1 MSKSLAALV
10 TIVMAAPSMAVAGPY
25 IGIGIGGTRTES
37 SLTELG
43 LFPGPVL
50 PVPPPSVGPDP
61 NFTGGD
67 DFSSNDVAFD
77 VTAGWM
83 FGRFGV
89 EVGYTDFGSAEQ
101 RYTLPESCTANPGGG
116 CQSRD
121 WTAEME
127 MSGLRAYLVG
137 SVPVSDKIDAY
148 LKLGAM
154 SWEADY
160 AGFERNQLFVP
171 GDDPIGPRYQSVNF
185 DNDDTGLAAAMGVN
199 LKTDSPFSL
208 RVEFNYYDV
217 DTTDLVWNGQI
228 MGVYTF

>member
-1 MSKSLAALV
+1 MSKSLAVLV
-10 TIVMAAPSMAVAGPY
+10 TMVMAAPSLAVAGPY
-25 IGIGIGGTRTES
+25 IGVGIGGTRTES
-37 SLTELG
+37 TLTDLG

-50 PVPPPSVGPDP
+50 PVPPAPDPDP
-61 NFTGGD
+61 NFSGD
-67 DFSSNDVAFD
+67 DDFTSTDVSFDVA
-77 VTAGWM
+77 AGWM

-101 RYTLPESCTANPGGG
+101 RYVLPESCNNVG
-116 CQSRD
+116 CQSRE
-121 WTAEME
+121 WTAQME
-127 MSGLRAYLVG
+127 MSGLRAFVVG
-137 SVPVSDKIDAY
+137 SVPVNDNIDAY

-160 AGFERNQLFVP
+160 SGLERNQAFVP
-171 GDDPIGPRYQSVNF
+171 GPPVAPRYDQVSF
-185 DNDDTGLAAAMGVN
+185 DGDDTGLAAAMGVN

-217 DTTDLVWNGQI
+217 DTTDIVWNAQL